1 MIDGPLA
8 AFHPAMAFNSATT
21 LLPPS
26 VFTRRNLWHA
36 HHGYFTEITAPV
48 CARRLTVVNTDLVM
62 EGERLLL
69 RINSSHRMIHDQALT
84 VADLLDGD
92 AGGQLAW
99 AMNALHDENQ
109 QILRDLIEPGLQTR
123 IGLANNPGVAQ

>member
-1 MIDGPLA
+1 
-8 AFHPAMAFNSATT
+8 
-21 LLPPS
+21 
-26 VFTRRNLWHA
+26 
-36 HHGYFTEITAPV
+36 
-48 CARRLTVVNTDLVM
+48 M

-84 VADLLDGD
+84 VANLLEGD

-99 AMNALHDENQ
+99 AMNTLHNENQ
-109 QILRDLIEPGLQTR
+109 QVLRDLIEPGLQTR